1 MLIRASKRNLEMEA
15 SLLRFAK
22 HGLELLGVAAL
33 AVTMAGCASQ
43 TSGRVPVGFASGGDC
58 LSVRNELRKMD
69 GMGVPGQIQAREAGQ
84 RMSADVNGRI
94 DRYNY
99 LLEEYLGNNC
109 QLPPGH

>member
-1 MLIRASKRNLEMEA
+1 MEA
-15 SLLRFAK
+15 TVRPVAK
-22 HGLELLGVAAL
+22 IVLELTAFAAVAVL
-33 AVTMAGCASQ
+33 MAGCATQ

-58 LSVRNELRKMD
+58 QTVRGELRKLD
-69 GMGVPGQIQAREAGQ
+69 GMGTPGQIQARSAGQ
-84 RMSADVNGRI
+84 RMSADVNARI